1 MVCSCSYVFSWW
13 RLCLSLNFV
22 FGLSLSFHNYVDSN
36 FLAFVVFRRTL
47 IQSYLRFN
55 PSLPFHLN
63 VACVALSRMWTSTVE
78 NWQTAGASAAKA
90 DVAAPLSLFNWLYL
104 SAQHK
109 YDLTL
114 RERMKNRQNSLRFR
128 FWSWRC
134 GDFVS
139 LQLTSSICS
148 MLPQHKYDLT
158 LREKDKQLMILLLK
172 LTSRRLCLSNW
183 LYLFSPRYLLC
194 VGIYDISL

>member
-1 MVCSCSYVFSWW
+1 MPPN
-13 RLCLSLNFV
+13 L
-22 FGLSLSFHNYVDSN
+22 
-36 FLAFVVFRRTL
+36 
-47 IQSYLRFN
+47 QSYLRFN

-63 VACVALSRMWTSTVE
+63 VDCVALSRMWTSTVE
-78 NWQTAGASAAKA
+78 NWQTAGASASKA

-128 FWSWRC
+128 LWSWRC

-139 LQLTSSICS
+139 QIDFICFLPDICS
-148 MLPQHKYDLT
+148 LSAQVWCLLAHLKYVCCLIT
-158 LREKDKQLMILLLK
+158 NISSAATVRKTDKQGGVW
-172 LTSRRLCLSNW
+172 RFLCFPSFDFKFAVLCSQ
-183 LYLFSPRYLLC
+183 YLLNQFEKQTNR
-194 VGIYDISL
+194 GRFS